1 MLDKDLKRGR
11 GGAISATTWER
22 ILNVFIGQITFNNQ
36 AYKKSPRV
44 EGVRL

>member
-11 GGAISATTWER
+11 GGAISATSSER
-22 ILNVFIGQITFNNQ
+22 ILTVFIGQITFNNQ